1 MENLTRDS
9 MRDLK
14 EFEEEETLV
23 QSYHTLAKNLDFH
36 EPNQKK
42 DLIRL
47 NLKWRNQILKT
58 IKKNSYT
65 FSL

>member
-1 MENLTRDS
+1 

-23 QSYHTLAKNLDFH
+23 QSYHTLAKNLDFY

-47 NLKWRNQILKT
+47 NLKWRNQILKI